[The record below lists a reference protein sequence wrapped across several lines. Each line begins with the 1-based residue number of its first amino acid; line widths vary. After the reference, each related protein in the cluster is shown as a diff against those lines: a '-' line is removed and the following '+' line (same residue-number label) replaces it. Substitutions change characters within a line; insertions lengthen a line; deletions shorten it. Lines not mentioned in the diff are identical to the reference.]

1 MVLVQRLAEGS
12 LHACD
17 GRGRRRRRGPDES
30 RRCLCCG
37 ESRCRCWDSRGADV
51 GTVLVQMLGQSCC
64 RRAQPCITGNR
75 DSTPKTASAPS
86 MRQARKQ
93 AAVCAERGNTL
104 FRYCCRALLVIS
116 GWNVVSCSSESLAN
130 SPLFVWFG
138 RSLSSPRGCAPSGLP
153 AEGLAHHARVVGSSE
168 GAR

>member
-1 MVLVQRLAEGS
+1 MHVTGAADVDGAGLTSPGA
-12 LHACD
+12 ACAVAS
-17 GRGRRRRRGPDES
+17 P
-30 RRCLCCG
+30 
-37 ESRCRCWDSRGADV
+37 GADV
-51 GTVLVQMLGQSCC
+51 GTVVAQMLGQSWC
-64 RRAQPCITGNR
+64 RCW
-75 DSTPKTASAPS
+75 DSPGADVHH
-86 MRQARKQ
+86 RQSGQHTEDGLGAEHEARARKQ